1 MDRAIGDRL
10 AIRELIELYSDAVT
24 RRDWETA
31 GAVFAE
37 DAVFV
42 FPDGKDYVGL
52 PAIIEMERA
61 AFAGTSPS
69 PTPRIMIL
77 GDNAVAGEADVEL
90 AGGRV
95 IQVANL
101 FYLND
106 EGKIQRLS
114 SFTKWL

>member
-1 MDRAIGDRL
+1 MPVKPEEVAKAYFNAVRTKDLDAFG
-10 AIRELIELYSDAVT
+10 EL
-24 RRDWETA
+24 
-31 GAVFAE
+31 FAE

-61 AFAGTSPS
+61 AFANTGPS
-69 PTPRIMIL
+69 PTPRVMIL
-77 GDNAVAGEADVEL
+77 GDKAVAGEADVEL
-90 AGGRV
+90 ADGRV
-95 IQVANL
+95 IQAANL

>member
-1 MDRAIGDRL
+1 MKPEDVARAYFTAVRTKDLDAFGRL
-10 AIRELIELYSDAVT
+10 
-24 RRDWETA
+24 
-31 GAVFAE
+31 FAE

-42 FPDGKDYVGL
+42 FPDGKEHAGL
-52 PAIIEMERA
+52 PAILEMERA

-69 PTPRIMIL
+69 PTPRVMIV
-77 GDNAVAGEADVEL
+77 GDRAVAGEADIEL
-90 AGGRV
+90 LGGRV

-106 EGKIQRLS
+106 DGKIQRLS

>member
-1 MDRAIGDRL
+1 VTKPEDVANAYFTAVRTKDL
-10 AIRELIELYSDAVT
+10 DAF
-24 RRDWETA
+24 A
-31 GAVFAE
+31 KLFAE

-69 PTPRIMIL
+69 PTPRVMIL
-77 GDNAVAGEADVEL
+77 GDKAVAGEADVEL